1 MRVDYSGS
9 HCSWTVSGMPTVEG
23 DKESIGTSGIW
34 RYRTPQEPGPN
45 ITAHRYRAEEEGFSP
60 VVTGTR
66 FEDGFSWVAARGFAP
81 KKRRLRQ
88 QRWLRGAAARRRQD
102 RDADV
107 SHRHGGTYV
116 AKLSDGSRRR
126 RLQFGDLPRRRS
138 RRARRLMGTLRAVR
152 IRPPCKASTGIAG
165 ADADSRVDQSRR
177 EATKCSGSSL
187 SPVAP
192 RTVSPQALRAPGPKT
207 ASCR

>member
-1 MRVDYSGS
+1 MARNGQGPSVLGVETTIAAMHHGRMPYEPAKPRTRRPRVASSSATYSGS
-9 HCSWTVSGMPTVEG
+9 HCSWTVSGMPTVER

-107 SHRHGGTYV
+107 PHRHGGTSV
-116 AKLSDGSRRR
+116 AKLSDGSRRG
-126 RLQFGDLPRRRS
+126 RLRLAIFPDAVRDARRS
-138 RRARRLMGTLRAVR
+138 
-152 IRPPCKASTGIAG
+152 I
-165 ADADSRVDQSRR
+165 
-177 EATKCSGSSL
+177 
-187 SPVAP
+187 
-192 RTVSPQALRAPGPKT
+192 
-207 ASCR
+207 